1 MLGSV
6 LSRLYYNVKYLLP
19 SLLRLSCIYYHFIYY
34 LLIMN
39 AIFVLLVINAGTIVY
54 STIVE
59 YFRSSV
65 LRKCYVL
72 LCTYSYNKL
81 FCDARAVGR

>member
-1 MLGSV
+1 
-6 LSRLYYNVKYLLP
+6 
-19 SLLRLSCIYYHFIYY
+19 
-34 LLIMN
+34 MN

-65 LRKCYVL
+65 PRKCYVL

-81 FCDARAVGR
+81 FCDARALKKILGYPKIKIKERLKMHT